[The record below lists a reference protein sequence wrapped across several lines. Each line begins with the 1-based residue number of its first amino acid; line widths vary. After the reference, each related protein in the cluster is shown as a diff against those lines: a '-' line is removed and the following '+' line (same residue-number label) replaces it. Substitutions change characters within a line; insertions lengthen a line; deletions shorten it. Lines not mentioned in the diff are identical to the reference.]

1 MKWIRSF
8 GHSDQ
13 QLRTQWDCLPI
24 PISIKSNP
32 SETEAGGYIFPCKS
46 AVVYFVASIRN
57 DLIWT
62 ETSRGNLLE
71 TLKQRIEVTAID
83 MNANAIICISNNQ
96 YPQLQQDF
104 EPQDLCAL
112 MLVSVVQDDITSTQL
127 QDWLVKLNFFQQT
140 LYKDVISWEGPTFFW
155 PRSHMGGIRD
165 PNPNCV
171 GKYCV
176 WIQGQRGR
184 SSLRYI

>member
-57 DLIWT
+57 DLLWT

-140 LYKDVISWEGPTFFW
+140 YIKMSFHERVQRFSGLGLTWEGSETQILTVLENTQ
-155 PRSHMGGIRD
+155 IR
-165 PNPNCV
+165 CT
-171 GKYCV
+171 
-176 WIQGQRGR
+176 R
-184 SSLRYI
+184 